1 MKITLKRLNQAVHF
15 RGVNEDGNTVDID
28 GAATIGGEDAGFRP
42 MQLALTALAGCA
54 TMDVVTILQKQ
65 RQRLDD
71 ISIDITGERREG
83 TPSPFKSVHI
93 HYDLYGEIDEAKAH
107 RAIELAVHTYCSV
120 GEMIKSTAEITTSF
134 AINPSGSKPE
144 SEEQP

>member
-1 MKITLKRLNQAVHF
+1 MRITLKRLNQAVHF
-15 RGVNEDGNTVDID
+15 RAANDDGNTVDLD
-28 GAATIGGEDAGFRP
+28 GAESIGGEGGGFRP

-71 ISIDITGERREG
+71 ISIDISGERRDG

-93 HYDLYGEIDEAKAH
+93 HYDLYGEIDEAKAR
-107 RAIELAVHTYCSV
+107 RAIDLAVHTYCSV

-134 AINPSGSKPE
+134 SINPTDGD
-144 SEEQP
+144 SEGREER

>member
-15 RGVNEDGNTVDID
+15 RAANEDGNTVDLD
-28 GAATIGGEDAGFRP
+28 GAAKIGGEGAGFRP

-54 TMDVVTILQKQ
+54 TMDVVSILQKQ

-93 HYDLYGEIDEAKAH
+93 HYELYGQIDEAKAR
-107 RAIELAVHTYCSV
+107 RAIDLAVHTYCSV

-134 AINPSGSKPE
+134 AINPTSGGPE
-144 SEEQP
+144 GGEEQ